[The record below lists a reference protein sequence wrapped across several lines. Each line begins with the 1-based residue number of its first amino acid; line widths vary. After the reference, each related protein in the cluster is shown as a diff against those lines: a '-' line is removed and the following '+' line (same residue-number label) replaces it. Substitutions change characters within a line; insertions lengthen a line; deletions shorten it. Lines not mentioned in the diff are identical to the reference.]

1 MLALHAAGMPIQQLF
16 SDGLYY
22 TGHLHH
28 LDAVP
33 AAVTPCTPDMTRLI
47 QDTAAA
53 KITKHKYD
61 SAIHSYKRTSRTTSV
76 VKPATLR

>member
-1 MLALHAAGMPIQQLF
+1 MPALHAAGMPVQQLF

-28 LDAVP
+28 LSVVP
-33 AAVTPCTPDMTRLI
+33 AAVTPCTLDMTRLI

-53 KITKHKYD
+53 KTTKYKYGLGIHHK
-61 SAIHSYKRTSRTTSV
+61 
-76 VKPATLR
+76 

>member
-1 MLALHAAGMPIQQLF
+1 MPVQQLF

-47 QDTAAA
+47 QDAAAA
-53 KITKHKYD
+53 KITKYKYGLG
-61 SAIHSYKRTSRTTSV
+61 IHS
-76 VKPATLR
+76 

>member
-1 MLALHAAGMPIQQLF
+1 MPALHAAGMPVQQLF

-47 QDTAAA
+47 LDTAAA
-53 KITKHKYD
+53 KITKYKCGLGIHHKQKL
-61 SAIHSYKRTSRTTSV
+61 HLL
-76 VKPATLR
+76 TLWLN